1 MFSNIF
7 SRTSFNKLKGELFLN
22 EIDIEKNEI
31 QKENDI
37 TLVDLIKEYDPKKA
51 TLLDETTEDIIY
63 INKNIEDYF
72 NYRINTSLKHQEI
85 IEKVLLNI
93 LQKPRD
99 IFKFKPA
106 QKIIDKYETY
116 AYNIITNELFRNNC
130 DFSDDFKTNIKDLI
144 KNNSINKDLLYK
156 ENVSLNTEYPL
167 QKLVFTISLP
177 ETLTNTTVGIS
188 LSHFG
193 ISPKISL
200 FSIFLWHIFCRIRAL
215 KNIINI
221 ISNVIILYISNDKKN
236 RIKIVTKIKSKDLYQ
251 LLYCIFENNS
261 ISINSITIDDDEFQ
275 EYKKEDNKYDYN
287 KLFTNK
293 KRQLINS
300 KTKISID
307 DHYLDIDIFSKD
319 VTLLL
324 FISTTLISFGI
335 GLMAYYDIIPPI
347 IAIFCAPFLQIIVYL
362 VIHYYSED
370 DYSLHLH
377 YDISNILRIVDSL
390 KKLRSIMREVIV
402 TVNNN
407 VSIIIDLDYYAS
419 NSLATP
425 LLNIAKLIKFILEKI
440 YLKRDKR
447 LNLSK
452 ELT

>member
-1 MFSNIF
+1 MRLIQ
-7 SRTSFNKLKGELFLN
+7 K
-22 EIDIEKNEI
+22 KNEI

-37 TLVDLIKEYDPKKA
+37 TLVDLIKEYDTKKA

-72 NYRINTSLKHQEI
+72 YYRINTSLKHQEI

-144 KNNSINKDLLYK
+144 KNNSINKDL
-156 ENVSLNTEYPL
+156 
-167 QKLVFTISLP
+167 
-177 ETLTNTTVGIS
+177 
-188 LSHFG
+188 
-193 ISPKISL
+193 
-200 FSIFLWHIFCRIRAL
+200 
-215 KNIINI
+215 
-221 ISNVIILYISNDKKN
+221 
-236 RIKIVTKIKSKDLYQ
+236 YQ

-307 DHYLDIDIFSKD
+307 DHYLDIDISSKD

-370 DYSLHLH
+370 DYSLHLY

-419 NSLATP
+419 NATP